1 MNAHLTYHTALITN
15 LRNATAWRMVGLC
28 IVAVWLWMVLGAFG
42 QPRLSTDA
50 MLVLATLLVGTAL
63 SYAIT
68 RFAPTQT
75 PLCAVINI
83 TVAIT
88 IAILLTGNPDMA
100 DLYAIPVLVAGTF
113 IQPWAGVGLALAVN
127 STLLL
132 GWPLA
137 SSLFTTTAVLF
148 PPSLILITTLA
159 ALVAWVFAHDF
170 YTITAWM
177 YESFL
182 LAEERTD
189 EARTHRARLAETLK
203 NLDLAYD
210 QLRRANEALQWARYQ
225 AEEARQAK
233 ARFVA
238 NVSHELRTPLNL
250 IIGFS
255 DMMVTAPESY
265 GEPMPP
271 VYRGDLNAIY
281 RNAKHLASLINDV
294 LDLSQMDAERMPL
307 SRETGDLSGVLAEA
321 ARMIQSMIASK
332 GLDFQLDLP
341 AEPLWLSFD
350 VTRIRQVVLN
360 LLSNAARFT
369 VAGSITLR
377 LVQRADEVVVTVTDT
392 GPGITPEERT
402 RLFEEF
408 YQIDDSIRRE
418 HDGTGLGL
426 AISKRFVE
434 LHGGRIWVES
444 RLGVGSTFGFTLPT
458 PLQVTLPDRPAT
470 PRGMAVQQTTNR
482 ILLVLHDDP
491 SAATMMARHLDAHQV
506 RTVHSLDELA
516 TAVSRLR
523 PTALVIDTTKR
534 AAVEELLARYPE
546 HRPPLISFP
555 LPTLPQMAEKLQAT
569 AYLLKPVTRTT
580 LQQALTALP
589 TRYAT
594 VLIADDDP
602 AMARLLARMV
612 RAEGGDVRILLAHNG
627 RTALDIA
634 QREEPDLLLLD
645 LRMPELGGI
654 DVLDQIRQDPL
665 LREMAVIVITAT
677 GLGEQIAQFAGE
689 MVITLPHP
697 LSAGEWLH
705 TLGSV
710 TAALQPV
717 PGAVAETLPTRL
729 KALPG

>member
-1 MNAHLTYHTALITN
+1 
-15 LRNATAWRMVGLC
+15 
-28 IVAVWLWMVLGAFG
+28 
-42 QPRLSTDA
+42 
-50 MLVLATLLVGTAL
+50 
-63 SYAIT
+63 
-68 RFAPTQT
+68 
-75 PLCAVINI
+75 
-83 TVAIT
+83 
-88 IAILLTGNPDMA
+88 
-100 DLYAIPVLVAGTF
+100 
-113 IQPWAGVGLALAVN
+113 
-127 STLLL
+127 LLL

-137 SSLFTTTAVLF
+137 SPFFATTAVLF
-148 PPSLILITTLA
+148 APSLILITSLA
-159 ALVAWVFAHDF
+159 ALIAWVFAHDF

-177 YESFL
+177 SESFL

-189 EARTHRARLAETLK
+189 EARTHRARLADTLK

-265 GEPMPP
+265 GEAMPT

-294 LDLSQMDAERMPL
+294 LDLSQVDAERMPL
-307 SRETGDLSGVLAEA
+307 SREVGDLSGVLAEA
-321 ARMIQSMIASK
+321 ARMIQGMIAGK
-332 GLDFQLDLP
+332 GLAFRLDLP
-341 AEPLWLSFD
+341 NEPFWLSFD

-369 VAGSITLR
+369 GAGSITLR
-377 LVQRADEVVVTVTDT
+377 LVQREEKAVVTVTDT
-392 GPGITPEERT
+392 GPGITSEEKT

-434 LHGGRIWVES
+434 LHGGQIWVES
-444 RLGVGSTFGFTLPT
+444 ELGVGSTFGFSLPTLPGAS
-458 PLQVTLPDRPAT
+458 LPDRPLALRGT
-470 PRGMAVQQTTNR
+470 PLPQQTNR

-491 SAATMMARHLDAHQV
+491 SAAAMMARHLDAYQV
-506 RTVHSLDELA
+506 RTVHSLTELA
-516 TAVSRLR
+516 TTMPRLR
-523 PTALVIDTTKR
+523 PTALVVDTIKR
-534 AAVEELLARYPE
+534 TAVEGVLAHHAAY
-546 HRPPLISFP
+546 RPPLISFP

-569 AYLLKPVTRTT
+569 AYLLKPVTRTA
-580 LQQALTALP
+580 LQRALAALP
-589 TRYAT
+589 GSYTT

-612 RAEGGDVRILLAHNG
+612 RAEGSDVRILLAHNG
-627 RTALDIA
+627 RIALDIA
-634 QREEPDLLLLD
+634 RREQPDLLLLD
-645 LRMPELGGI
+645 LRMPELDGI
-654 DVLDQIRQDPL
+654 GVLEQIRQDPL

-705 TLGSV
+705 ILGSV
-710 TAALQPV
+710 TSALQPV
-717 PGAVAETLPTRL
+717 PGTVAEIVPARST
-729 KALPG
+729 ALPG

>member
-1 MNAHLTYHTALITN
+1 MNAQLAYHTALITN
-15 LRNATAWRMVGLC
+15 LRNATAWRMVVLC
-28 IVAVWLWMVLGAFG
+28 IIAVWLWMVFGTFG
-42 QPRLSTDA
+42 QPHLSTHA
-50 MLVLATLLVGTAL
+50 MLVLATLLAGTAL
-63 SYAIT
+63 SYGIT
-68 RFAPTQT
+68 RIAPTLT

-83 TVAIT
+83 TGAIT
-88 IAILLTGNPDMA
+88 VAILLTGMTDVA

-113 IQPWAGVGLALAVN
+113 IQPWAGVGLALAIN
-127 STLLL
+127 ATLLL

-137 SSLFTTTAVLF
+137 APFFATTNVSFSPNL
-148 PPSLILITTLA
+148 LLITTLA
-159 ALVAWVFAHDF
+159 ALIARVFAHDF

-182 LAEERTD
+182 LAEERTA
-189 EARTHRARLAETLK
+189 EARTHRARLAESLK

-233 ARFVA
+233 ASFVA

-265 GEPMPP
+265 GEPMPS

-281 RNAKHLASLINDV
+281 RNAKHLSSLINDV

-307 SRETGDLSGVLAEA
+307 SRETGDLGEVLAEA
-321 ARMIQSMIASK
+321 GRMIQSMIAGK
-332 GLDFQLDLP
+332 GLDFRLELP
-341 AEPLWLSFD
+341 TDPLRLSFD

-377 LVQRADEVVVTVTDT
+377 LLQRAEEVVVMVSDT
-392 GPGITPEERT
+392 GPGITPEEKA

-408 YQIDDSIRRE
+408 YQIDDTIRRE

-444 RLGVGSTFGFTLPT
+444 TLGVGSTFGFTLPVQ
-458 PLQVTLPDRPAT
+458 PSATLPERPVTNRGT
-470 PRGMAVQQTTNR
+470 PSPRQTNR

-491 SAATMMARHLDAHQV
+491 SAAAMMARHLDAYQV
-506 RTVHSLDELA
+506 RTVHSLSELA
-516 TAVSRLR
+516 LAIARLR
-523 PTALVIDTTKR
+523 PTALVIDAVKR
-534 AAVEELLARYPE
+534 TAVEAILADQSAC
-546 HRPPLISFP
+546 RPPLISFP

-569 AYLLKPVTRTT
+569 AYLLKPVTRPT
-580 LQQALTALP
+580 LQRALAALP
-589 TRYAT
+589 VPYTT

-612 RAEGGDVRILLAHNG
+612 RAEAGDVRILLAHNG
-627 RTALDIA
+627 YTALDIA
-634 QREEPDLLLLD
+634 QREQPDLLLLD
-645 LRMPELGGI
+645 LRMPELDGI
-654 DVLDQIRQDPL
+654 GVLERVRQDPL
-665 LREMAVIVITAT
+665 LQTMAVIVITAT

-689 MVITLPHP
+689 MVISLPHP
-697 LSAGEWLH
+697 LAAGEWLH
-705 TLGSV
+705 ILGSV

-717 PGAVAETLPTRL
+717 PGTVVETVPAQL
-729 KALPG
+729 KALSG

>member
-1 MNAHLTYHTALITN
+1 MKSDLAYHAALITN
-15 LRNATAWRMVGLC
+15 LRNATAWRMVMLC
-28 IVAVWLWMVLGAFG
+28 IVAVWLWMVLDAFG
-42 QPRLSTDA
+42 QPHLSTYA
-50 MLVLATLLVGTAL
+50 MLVLATLLAGTAV
-63 SYAIT
+63 SYGIT
-68 RFAPTQT
+68 RIAPTLT
-75 PLCAVINI
+75 PLCAVVNI

-88 IAILLTGNPDMA
+88 VTILLTGNTDIA
-100 DLYAIPVLVAGTF
+100 DFYAIPVLLAGTF
-113 IQPWAGVGLALAVN
+113 MQPWAGVGLALAIN
-127 STLLL
+127 GALLL
-132 GWPLA
+132 GWPLVA
-137 SSLFTTTAVLF
+137 PLVATTAVLF
-148 PPSLILITTLA
+148 SPNLILITTLA
-159 ALVAWVFAHDF
+159 ALIAWVFAHDF

-182 LAEERTD
+182 LAEERTN

-265 GEPMPP
+265 GEAMPP

-281 RNAKHLASLINDV
+281 RNAKHLSSLINDV

-307 SRETGDLSGVLAEA
+307 SRELGDLNGVLAEA
-321 ARMIQSMIASK
+321 ARMIQGMIAGK
-332 GLDFQLDLP
+332 GLKFRLDLP
-341 AEPLWLSFD
+341 AEPVWLSFD
-350 VTRIRQVVLN
+350 ITRIRQVVLN

-369 VAGSITLR
+369 MAGSITLR
-377 LVQRADEVVVTVTDT
+377 LVQREEEAVVTVVDT
-392 GPGITPEERT
+392 GPGITPEEKT

-444 RLGVGSTFGFTLPT
+444 MLGAGSTFGFSLPT
-458 PLQVTLPDRPAT
+458 PLGISLPNRSVTARGTPLP
-470 PRGMAVQQTTNR
+470 QHTNR

-491 SAATMMARHLDAHQV
+491 SAAAMMARHLDAYQV
-506 RTVHSLDELA
+506 RTVHSLAELA

-523 PTALVIDTTKR
+523 PTALVIDAAKR
-534 AAVEELLARYPE
+534 PAVAELLAHHPE

-569 AYLLKPVTRTT
+569 AYLLKPVTRIT
-580 LQQALTALP
+580 LQRALAALP
-589 TRYAT
+589 TPYAT

-612 RAEGGDVRILLAHNG
+612 RAEGSDVRILLAHNG

-634 QREEPDLLLLD
+634 QREQPDLLLLD
-645 LRMPELGGI
+645 LRMPELDGI
-654 DVLDQIRQDPL
+654 GVLEQVRRDPL
-665 LREMAVIVITAT
+665 LWKMAVIVITAT

-697 LSAGEWLH
+697 LAAGEWLH
-705 TLGSV
+705 ILGSV

-717 PGAVAETLPTRL
+717 PGTVAETVRAPLR
-729 KALPG
+729 ALPG